1 MAEPETKSGTME
13 TPKLVFIPAIGSL
26 GDVYPYM
33 ALALRLV
40 KLGVRVRLGT
50 HLRYKE
56 IASRPG
62 ASYFSPNCYQMSIRY
77 NFLSF
82 LKRKNRFAMRS
93 FSALAA
99 PIFFSVNY
107 L

>member
-1 MAEPETKSGTME
+1 MAEPETKSASME
-13 TPKLVFIPAIGSL
+13 PSKLVFIPAIGSL

-62 ASYFSPNCYQMSIRY
+62 ASYFSPYTQRI
-77 NFLSF
+77 FVKGSF
-82 LKRKNRFAMRS
+82 AVRLIA
-93 FSALAA
+93 
-99 PIFFSVNY
+99 V
-107 L
+107 